1 MYRGY
6 EYCVPCWFRM
16 ETAIGLCEL
25 TIKAQTVA
33 LNAPSTGFAVSMVVT
48 LLDEV
53 VEAADVVDVAIDCAA
68 AETANTAGMMVYNR
82 IVVQQIQLH

>member
-1 MYRGY
+1 MIVR
-6 EYCVPCWFRM
+6 
-16 ETAIGLCEL
+16 L

-33 LNAPSTGFAVSMVVT
+33 LNAPSTVLAVLMVVT
-48 LLDEV
+48 LADEV
-53 VEAADVVDVAIDCAA
+53 GEAADVVDVAIDCAA